1 MYVDLRSPAA
11 RRVYFSLF
19 ILHPS
24 FLLMSQPL
32 FSSLFDETERRP
44 LTVSELTESVRKAI
58 EVRFSSVWVE
68 GEISNFKAHS
78 SGHWYFTIKD
88 ETAQLRAKCFR
99 SANSRIR
106 FRPTDGLHIRARG
119 RLTVYEARGEYELV
133 VEALDPV
140 GAGALQVA
148 FEQLRDRLKTEGLF
162 APELKRP
169 LPIFPGRV
177 GVVTSPTGAA
187 IRDILN
193 VISRRTRTVHVLFS
207 PARVQGEGAS
217 RDIARAIKLINE
229 HHERA
234 RRDGKNRELVD
245 VLIVGRGGGSA
256 EDLWAFNEEEV
267 ARAIRA
273 SAIPVISAVGHETD
287 FTIADFVADRRA
299 PTPSAAAELVAARE
313 DQICSALAQMGQNL
327 SRLMRYKIVT
337 SRTRVQQQALSQAF
351 AEVRGKLRDA
361 STSTKSARHRLQIL
375 ISDVLRGARLRADPL
390 SRSLAPTQ
398 LLALVAESR
407 GRFDSAYSGCNASI
421 ERRMEEAAKRLGLA
435 AASLD
440 ALSPLAVLQR
450 GYAIAQRDDG
460 RLLRDASSVSIG
472 DRVKVR
478 LSKGRIDARVEGVES
493 GDHILKSRSDS
504 DL

>member
-1 MYVDLRSPAA
+1 
-11 RRVYFSLF
+11 
-19 ILHPS
+19 
-24 FLLMSQPL
+24 MSQPL
-32 FSSLFDETERRP
+32 FASLFDETERRP

-58 EVRFSSVWVE
+58 EARFASVWVE

-88 ETAQLRAKCFR
+88 EGAQLRAKCFR

-106 FRPTDGLHIRARG
+106 FRPTDGLHVRARG
-119 RLTVYEARGEYELV
+119 RLTVYEVRGEYELI

-148 FEQLRDRLKTEGLF
+148 FEQLRDRLQAEGLF

-169 LPIFPGRV
+169 LPFFPGRV

-207 PARVQGEGAS
+207 PARVQGDGAG
-217 RDIARAIKLINE
+217 RDIARAIKLIND

-234 RRDGKNRELVD
+234 RAQGRNQDLVD
-245 VLIVGRGGGSA
+245 VLIVGRGGGST

-313 DQICSALAQMGQNL
+313 DQLCTALAQTGQNL

-337 SRTRVQQQALSQAF
+337 ARTRVQQQALSQAF
-351 AEVRGKLRDA
+351 DEVRGRLRNAAATANAA
-361 STSTKSARHRLQIL
+361 SHRLQIL
-375 ISDVLRGARLRADPL
+375 MSQTVRSAHLRADAL
-390 SRSLAPTQ
+390 GGSLAPAQ
-398 LLALVAESR
+398 LHARFTEARV
-407 GRFDSAYSGCNASI
+407 RFDSAYTGCNTAI
-421 ERRMEEAAKRLGLA
+421 EKQMVEAKKRLGLA

-440 ALSPLAVLQR
+440 ALSPLAVLER
-450 GYAIAQRDDG
+450 GYAIAQNQDG
-460 RLLRDASSVSIG
+460 RLLRDAKLVSIG
-472 DRVKVR
+472 DTVKVR
-478 LSKGRIDARVEGVES
+478 LARGRIDARVEGVE
-493 GDHILKSRSDS
+493 DN
-504 DL
+504 